1 MTRWMLRQIDA
12 FLGAAIAA
20 AAAVLGSQFL
30 AFIQQYR
37 QRLGGHL
44 DEATRNLREVSTG
57 EIGQLLDDATRTAV
71 SLVAE
76 RRVEDLQSTIDRIE
90 NAGPIAKPFIFARH
104 VDYEIADATWSSFQP
119 ALPLDAVNLTYSAAA
134 LVVSW
139 ALYRVLTTP
148 LFHRIRRYGPRK
160 LASNKGDGE
169 GEGKAA

>member
-1 MTRWMLRQIDA
+1 MTRWMLRQVDA
-12 FLGAAIAA
+12 FMGAAVAA
-20 AAAVLGSQFL
+20 AAAILGSQFL

-90 NAGPIAKPFIFARH
+90 SAGPLVKPFIFARH
-104 VDYEIADATWSSFQP
+104 VDYEIANATWSSFQP

-148 LFHRIRRYGPRK
+148 IFHGIRRYGPRNF
-160 LASNKGDGE
+160 SGDRSDR
-169 GEGKAA
+169 KAA